1 MVVPVLFSQHGYSE
15 IPCDSIGRTQISLF
29 AEAVNSV
36 SCSEGESLSL
46 VSQVGSVMWLEYS
59 KCIQQT
65 ELVAGFKLTSDKF
78 LTTGISLA
86 KELQQ
91 AAPRTEF
98 QFDFQLNYL
107 AVHSSATD
115 ILCDTKYFP
124 LWQLLPLQ
132 SKGSFDCFSTLLV
145 DGAFFLV
152 G

>member
-1 MVVPVLFSQHGYSE
+1 
-15 IPCDSIGRTQISLF
+15 
-29 AEAVNSV
+29 
-36 SCSEGESLSL
+36 
-46 VSQVGSVMWLEYS
+46 MWLKCSKCILMWLKCS

-91 AAPRTEF
+91 AAERTEF

-107 AVHSSATD
+107 AVHSSAID

-124 LWQLLPLQ
+124 LWWVLPLQ

-145 DGAFFLV
+145 YGAFLWINNAFTF
-152 G
+152 